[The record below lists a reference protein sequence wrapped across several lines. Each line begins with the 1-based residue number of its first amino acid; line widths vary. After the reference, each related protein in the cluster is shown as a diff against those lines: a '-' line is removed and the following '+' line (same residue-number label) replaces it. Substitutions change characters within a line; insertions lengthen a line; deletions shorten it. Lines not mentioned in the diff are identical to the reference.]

1 MFNII
6 CPSFLPL
13 VPGPPAGVKSAA
25 ATSSVVFVSWLPPL
39 KLNGII
45 RKYIVFCSNLHPTVM
60 SEFEASPDVYFYRVP
75 NLACNRKY
83 SIWVVVVT
91 AAGRGNSSETITVE
105 PRAKAPARILT
116 FNGTVTTPWMKD
128 IILPCKAVGDPPP
141 TIKWLKGNKVPCH
154 CSD

>member
-1 MFNII
+1 M
-6 CPSFLPL
+6 LQDT
-13 VPGPPAGVKSAA
+13 VPGPPAGVKSVA
-25 ATSSVVFVSWLPPL
+25 ATSSVEFVSWLPP
-39 KLNGII
+39 LNGII

-75 NLACNRKY
+75 NLARNRKY
-83 SIWVVVVT
+83 SIWVVAVT

-141 TIKWLKGNKVPCH
+141 TIKWLKGK
-154 CSD
+154 